1 MLLNPSLP
9 PGRRDRKALAFS
21 AEIHRLRSAGYSFEA
36 VRLALL
42 DAGVVVSRTTVKREA
57 AKPLALP
64 LAAPAFALPNASHP
78 ASATPSAVPAP
89 MPSAHTKQP
98 IAGHSLRGRDIA
110 DEFFK
115 GRISNPLLNQK
126 DPP

>member
-78 ASATPSAVPAP
+78 ASAIPSTAPAP
-89 MPSAHTKQP
+89 IPSAHTRQP

>member
-21 AEIHRLRSAGYSFEA
+21 AEIHRLRLAGYSFEA

-64 LAAPAFALPNASHP
+64 LAAPSSALPNASHP
-78 ASATPSAVPAP
+78 ASSIPSTAPAP
-89 MPSAHTKQP
+89 IPSAHTRQP
-98 IAGHSLRGRDIA
+98 IAGHPLRGRDIA